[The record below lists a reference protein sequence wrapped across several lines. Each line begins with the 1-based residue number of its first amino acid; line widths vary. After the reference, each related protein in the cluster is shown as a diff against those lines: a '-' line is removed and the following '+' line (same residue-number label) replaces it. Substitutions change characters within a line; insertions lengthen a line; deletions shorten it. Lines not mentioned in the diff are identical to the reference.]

1 MQRAPRQWCL
11 TKTETVNTF
20 ENWRQNLVYTLSLDP
35 NFAQFIASDAKWE
48 KRCAAHPNRG
58 FTDDID
64 LASGRTA
71 IQQTYMLVLML
82 GQIANFCPVISRNTI
97 AKNATSLSGIWQTIR
112 LHYRFQST
120 GAHFLDFAD
129 IHLQAD
135 ERPEDLYQRLVAFVE
150 DNMLQSG
157 SVILHHGDVIDVDE
171 EMSPSLEN
179 MVVLTWLRL
188 INPALPKLIKQ
199 RYGTELRS
207 RTLASIKP
215 DISQALESLL
225 DEIASADTAHVM
237 RTESRRTETCV
248 LKTTTV
254 II

>member
-71 IQQTYMLVLML
+71 IQQTYMLDLML

-112 LHYRFQST
+112 LHSMGCYANR
-120 GAHFLDFAD
+120 A
-129 IHLQAD
+129 
-135 ERPEDLYQRLVAFVE
+135 VE
-150 DNMLQSG
+150 NSNLFRKIAQ
-157 SVILHHGDVIDVDE
+157 
-171 EMSPSLEN
+171 N
-179 MVVLTWLRL
+179 T
-188 INPALPKLIKQ
+188 
-199 RYGTELRS
+199 TE
-207 RTLASIKP
+207 K
-215 DISQALESLL
+215 DIS
-225 DEIASADTAHVM
+225 
-237 RTESRRTETCV
+237 
-248 LKTTTV
+248 TTG
-254 II
+254 